1 MTVDYERWSFTRE
14 SNYRALTGKNLV
26 FFICGRLRE
35 VDSYE
40 TWSYLEFQV
49 NPNLKNE
56 GKRGAYYDRF
66 TLRPTAFNSRN
77 VAKVDLSFK
86 TATQVSA

>member
-40 TWSYLEFQV
+40 KWSYLEFQV

-56 GKRGAYYDRF
+56 GKRGAYGSGH
-66 TLRPTAFNSRN
+66 TTAALPCGQLPLIQGMSR
-77 VAKVDLSFK
+77 KW
-86 TATQVSA
+86 T